1 MKRPANP
8 MSEAVSNAL
17 DRAGL
22 REAYDTRPWYQRN
35 DYLGWIDRAKRPETR
50 AKRLAQMLDEL
61 RARDVYM
68 KMRWRPKQK
77 GQRNAGP

>member
-8 MSEAVSNAL
+8 MSEAVSDAL
-17 DRAGL
+17 HKAGL
-22 REAYDTRPWYQRN
+22 REAYEARPWYQRN
-35 DYLGWIDRAKRPETR
+35 EHLGWIDRAKRPETR

-61 RARDVYM
+61 RAGDVYM